1 MLYYFDNN
9 ESTAVIDKL
18 KQELNE
24 RASEF
29 RDFPEESDGEK
40 SFDEQAYHLI
50 FENSEGKIRTLKDY
64 KENRYGLSVF
74 LANRIFAALRRSKK
88 VNKSETEKLLKLFK
102 GLNNLEHF
110 RLWEKVFTFFL
121 VNENPDGFVSFYK
134 KYI

>member
-1 MLYYFDNN
+1 
-9 ESTAVIDKL
+9 
-18 KQELNE
+18 
-24 RASEF
+24 EF
-29 RDFPEESDGEK
+29 RDFPEDSEGEE

-50 FENSEGKIRTLKDY
+50 FDGSEGKIRTLKDY

-88 VNKSETEKLLKLFK
+88 VDKIEAEKLLKLFK

-121 VNENPDGFVSFYK
+121 ANDNPDGFVSFFKHTYSEIK
-134 KYI
+134 KLNDNGTRKIQGSEVTQSKV